1 MVAGTAERPWRGAL
15 AALPVALVLGVL
27 TWRQCTTWRDA
38 RTLWAR
44 VVAVAPEHAYG
55 HKSLGDVARDAGDLD
70 TAVAEYRRA
79 IALRPLAEAHMNLAA
94 ALAAQ
99 RRFDEAFEEYR
110 TALGLNPRYAFAW
123 TSYGATLEDAGRRA
137 EAIAAHR
144 RALAI
149 NPDLMEAHVNLGSA
163 LDAAGQS
170 DEAMREF
177 AAAIR
182 LRPTPEVYNDLGL
195 LLLRL
200 GRPAEAAAA
209 LRQGIA
215 LRADISVLHAN
226 LAVALQRLNDPA
238 GAAAELAEAR
248 RLDPKRAQSG
258 GPDAAAP

>member
-1 MVAGTAERPWRGAL
+1 EG
-15 AALPVALVLGVL
+15 
-27 TWRQCTTWRDA
+27 
-38 RTLWAR
+38 
-44 VVAVAPEHAYG
+44 
-55 HKSLGDVARDAGDLD
+55 
-70 TAVAEYRRA
+70 
-79 IALRPLAEAHMNLAA
+79 
-94 ALAAQ
+94 
-99 RRFDEAFEEYR
+99 YR
-110 TALGLNPRYAFAW
+110 TALGLHPRYAFAW

-209 LRQGIA
+209 LRQGLA

-226 LAVALQRLNDPA
+226 LAVAPQRLNRSEERRV
-238 GAAAELAEAR
+238 GKECRAR
-248 RLDPKRAQSG
+248 
-258 GPDAAAP
+258 